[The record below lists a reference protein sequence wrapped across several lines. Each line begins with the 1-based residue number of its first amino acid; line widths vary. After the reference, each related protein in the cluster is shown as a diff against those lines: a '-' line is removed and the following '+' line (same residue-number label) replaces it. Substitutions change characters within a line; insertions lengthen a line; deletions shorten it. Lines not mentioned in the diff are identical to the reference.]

1 MKNYVLL
8 GLIYYTVQA
17 YTLLEHYI
25 PSGITKDFYMCP
37 SIDHNLR
44 ETTISVIDDINK
56 YNILFISLQH
66 EESEIIDNNN
76 INEICNI
83 QSDTY
88 QSYGYTKLFGTN
100 ETDIYIQ
107 NSVLYKPKTLY
118 NVVYH
123 EFIHAL
129 GLNHTTEHDGYMNY
143 NVRTNTYG
151 IIEDGRKLYPSL
163 DDIKGLR
170 YIKRNLLCE

>member
-1 MKNYVLL
+1 MKNYILL

-25 PSGITKDFYMCP
+25 PSTITKDFYMCP
-37 SIDHNLR
+37 SINDKLR

-56 YNILFISLQH
+56 YNILFISLKQ

-83 QSDTY
+83 QSDPY
-88 QSYGYTKLFGTN
+88 QAYGSTIVFGTN
-100 ETDIYIQ
+100 ESDIYIQ

-151 IIEDGRKLYPSL
+151 IIDDDRKFV
-163 DDIKGLR
+163 R
-170 YIKRNLLCE
+170 